1 MCRGGGLPVRFSVG
15 GRSSVIRPGSG
26 RVVSGM
32 PLTKLIYARTR
43 IVAPQCENRGH
54 AVGDARGGGVVP
66 PGHGAGDLV
75 GADGHARSDL
85 PHAVRHLLPRAALRN
100 AALDAAR
107 LASALSDHSLRRRLF
122 PAAAPR
128 PDGGAGGDDLRAG
141 ARGDGRRGDRGHARR
156 QCRHDGHVQPPV
168 QYGRGVFGGERRR
181 FETRIVPPDAPER
194 PAAFAIDD
202 YLDANYGHYVPG
214 KKRQPS
220 ETFRKG
226 YRQ

>member
-15 GRSSVIRPGSG
+15 GRSFVIRPGSG

-75 GADGHARSDL
+75 GADGHTRSDL

-168 QYGRGVFGGERRR
+168 QYGRGAAGARRALLCRNGGVFVRR
-181 FETRIVPPDAPER
+181 DAGPYRAAARTALRGCAVLPSRAARRCGMGCR
-194 PAAFAIDD
+194 P
-202 YLDANYGHYVPG
+202 
-214 KKRQPS
+214 
-220 ETFRKG
+220 
-226 YRQ
+226 